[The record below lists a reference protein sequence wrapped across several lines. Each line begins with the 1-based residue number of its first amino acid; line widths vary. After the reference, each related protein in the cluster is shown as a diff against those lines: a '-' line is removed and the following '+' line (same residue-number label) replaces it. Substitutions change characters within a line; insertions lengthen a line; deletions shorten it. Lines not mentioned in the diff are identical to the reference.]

1 MFRQRTETIS
11 ISVSEEVSDK
21 ELLVRFRNPDTR
33 NYSFNLLIRKYQ
45 KKVYWHVR
53 RIVIGHDDADDVV
66 QETFVKV
73 WKNLENFKEEAQVF
87 TWIHRIATNEAFS
100 FLRKKKRL
108 FFIPF
113 INVENRL
120 AKTLIDDNFFN
131 GDEIQLKLQKAI
143 LILPEKQ
150 RIVFNMKYY
159 DELKYEEMSDVL
171 GTSVGALKASYH
183 HAVKKIEN
191 YLKNN

>member
-1 MFRQRTETIS
+1 
-11 ISVSEEVSDK
+11 VSEDLSDK
-21 ELLVRFRNPDTR
+21 ELLERFRNPDTR

-73 WKNLENFKEEAQVF
+73 WKNLENFKEEAQLF
-87 TWIHRIATNEAFS
+87 TWIYRIATNEALS
-100 FLRKKKRL
+100 FLRKKKTR
-108 FFIPF
+108 FFIPL
-113 INVENRL
+113 IHVENRL
-120 AKTLIDDNFFN
+120 AKTLIDDNFFH

-159 DELKYEEMSDVL
+159 DELKYQEMSEVL

>member
-1 MFRQRTETIS
+1 M
-11 ISVSEEVSDK
+11 
-21 ELLVRFRNPDTR
+21 
-33 NYSFNLLIRKYQ
+33 
-45 KKVYWHVR
+45 R

>member
-1 MFRQRTETIS
+1 M
-11 ISVSEEVSDK
+11 
-21 ELLVRFRNPDTR
+21 R

-45 KKVYWHVR
+45 KKIYWHVR
-53 RIVIGHDDADDVV
+53 RMVISHDDANDVT

-73 WKNLENFKEEAQVF
+73 WKYLDRFKEESQLF
-87 TWIHRIATNEAFS
+87 TWIYRIATNESIS
-100 FLRKKKRL
+100 FLRKKRSR
-108 FFIPF
+108 FFIPL
-113 INVENRL
+113 INVENQL
-120 AKTLIDDNFFN
+120 SNSLKDDNFFS

-143 LILPEKQ
+143 LKLPEKQ

-159 DELKYEEMSDVL
+159 DDLKYEEMSEVL

-183 HAVKKIEN
+183 HAVKKVEE